1 MDPNQEENKLIETDP
16 KMTHVGILGQDFKI
30 AIINL
35 FKDLKEKM
43 NLRS

>member
-1 MDPNQEENKLIETDP
+1 MDHNQEENKLIEADP
-16 KMTHVGILGQDFKI
+16 KMTHVGILGQDFKT
-30 AIINL
+30 AIINF